1 MLAPTPPL
9 GWNSWN
15 TFGIQVN
22 ERLIYESA
30 EMLVYSGLK
39 DLGYVYLVI
48 DDGWSLRHR
57 DADRRLVP
65 DPGKIPERH
74 SRGCGLFARH
84 GFETRH
90 LLLCLAA

>member
-57 DADRRLVP
+57 DAARRLVP
-65 DPGKIPERH
+65 DPEKFPNGIRAVAD
-74 SRGCGLFARH
+74 S
-84 GFETRH
+84 
-90 LLLCLAA
+90 